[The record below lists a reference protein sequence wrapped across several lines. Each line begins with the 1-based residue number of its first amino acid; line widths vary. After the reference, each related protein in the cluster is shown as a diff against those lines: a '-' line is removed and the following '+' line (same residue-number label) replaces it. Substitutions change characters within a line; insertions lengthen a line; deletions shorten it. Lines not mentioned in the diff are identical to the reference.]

1 MWIWAAIS
9 AVVAALA
16 LIATLIW
23 RMRDKSSPL
32 IEYSISR
39 STPVRVEKE
48 MIGAFTLKVRC
59 KAKIAE
65 DVTVHL
71 VNNNTPIQLQDP
83 NVPTGLKYEFESEE
97 NNNARIF
104 LPNFQVGDDLSF
116 TLVARG
122 SYVPQVMQVVIRSPK
137 LIRTKQINETS
148 APQFYRELLVPLL
161 TGVSLALAFVASGT
175 LFHQKDSSNP
185 ASNHELSPEAIPS
198 VRNVPKVVLT
208 EAASDAGIDALVTF
222 YAQSVDPFYYTA
234 GDIAVSR
241 ASTQSDQEKE
251 KYKQF
256 LTLVLNRALRM
267 APESKAK
274 LLYSRA
280 KIEAQLNQIAEA
292 KGDINASESI
302 DPKPIKEMVASDTK
316 LNPLI
321 KP

>member
-1 MWIWAAIS
+1 MWIWGAIS
-9 AVVAALA
+9 AVATAVA
-16 LIATLIW
+16 LIATLVW
-23 RMRDKSSPL
+23 RLRDKSSPL

-39 STPVRVEKE
+39 STPVKIDRE

-71 VNNNTPIQLQDP
+71 SNNHSPIHLQDP
-83 NVPTGLKYEFESEE
+83 QVPTGLKYEFESEE
-97 NNNARIF
+97 NGNARIF

-122 SYVPQVMQVVIRSPK
+122 YYVPQVMQVVIRSPK

-148 APQFYRELLVPLL
+148 APPFYRELLVPLL
-161 TGVSLALAFVASGT
+161 TGACLGLALVTSGS
-175 LFHQKDSSNP
+175 LLRQKVSSNQ
-185 ASNHELSPEAIPS
+185 ASNHEPSPEAIPS
-198 VRNVPKVVLT
+198 SRNVPKVILT
-208 EAASDAGIDALVTF
+208 EAASDAGIDSLVTF

-234 GDIAVSR
+234 GDVAVSR
-241 ASTQSDQEKE
+241 ASTQRDQEKA

-274 LLYSRA
+274 LFYSRA

-292 KGDINASESI
+292 KADINASESI

-316 LNPLI
+316 LNSLI